1 MALRADAVNWD
12 SRGDPFVDVSDHARG
27 DLRVVG
33 DVEVVIVDV
42 ELSGRVGGASGEEGN
57 ANEILA
63 EHAAENA
70 IPEVTVLGKDLIDN
84 VPMEDLAFVVGHNVG
99 NVVLDDGR
107 QGVAV
112 VDLTNPRRQLR
123 VPEER
128 VATNVFSVLLGPGN
142 NFVSVA
148 VAETSTGCCIQEKL
162 VWNTIT
168 RLVQT
173 RAVLTL
179 NGIPL
184 HAVLGRDLSKAVLGD
199 SQQGVVVEMVLVDL
213 SAKVGFALGDE
224 LCVQPT
230 G

>member
-1 MALRADAVNWD
+1 MALRANTVNRN
-12 SRGDPFVDVSDHARG
+12 SRGDPFVDVSDHTCG

-42 ELSGRVGGASGEEGN
+42 ELSGRVGGASGAEGN
-57 ANEILA
+57 ANEVLA

-70 IPEVTVLGKDLIDN
+70 IPEATVLGKDLVDN
-84 VPMEDLAFVVGHNVG
+84 VPLDDLAFVVGHNVG
-99 NVVLDDGR
+99 YVVLNNGR
-107 QGVAV
+107 QGGTV
-112 VDLTNPRRQLR
+112 VDLADPRRQLR

-142 NFVSVA
+142 DFISVA
-148 VAETSTGCCIQEKL
+148 VAETSTGCCIREKL
-162 VWNTIT
+162 VWNTIS
-168 RLVQT
+168 RLVQM

-184 HAVLGRDLSKAVLGD
+184 HAVLGRYLSKAVLGD
-199 SQQGVVVEMVLVDL
+199 SQQGVVVEMVLVNL
-213 SAKVGFALGDE
+213 SAEVGFAFGDE
-224 LCVQPT
+224 LRVQPT